1 MSNKTFYL
9 RIKGQKVEVGEE
21 VYRAYVRPVR
31 NEQRKK
37 KYDKRCLIP
46 KTNNNKTIYVRC
58 KGNCKECEK
67 KRATFNRRIVPL
79 DRMIERGMD
88 FKDYSSHIEEDL
100 IESERAEQVRN
111 SLLRLRGKDRQLIRL
126 IYFEGKTQSEAA
138 KILGWDSP
146 YTSRR
151 LSTVLEKLKKI
162 LKIF

>member
-46 KTNNNKTIYVRC
+46 KTNNRKTIYGGC

-79 DRMIERGMD
+79 DRMIECGMD
-88 FKDYSSHIEEDL
+88 FKDYSSHIEYDL
-100 IESERAEQVRN
+100 IES
-111 SLLRLRGKDRQLIRL
+111 
-126 IYFEGKTQSEAA
+126 
-138 KILGWDSP
+138 
-146 YTSRR
+146 
-151 LSTVLEKLKKI
+151 
-162 LKIF
+162 